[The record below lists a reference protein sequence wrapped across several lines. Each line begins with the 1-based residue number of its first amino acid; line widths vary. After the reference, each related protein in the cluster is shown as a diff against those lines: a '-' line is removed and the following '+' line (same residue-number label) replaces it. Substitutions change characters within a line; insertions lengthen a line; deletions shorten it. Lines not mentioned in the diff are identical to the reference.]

1 MTDGDYGHFT
11 GEITSLPVPLL
22 EFCICELKF
31 NSEVCERKQTIL
43 GSDNPYMMMTM
54 RDFIQRY
61 ATLKAYIPPY
71 SKLEANMKIYATYF
85 NQLSQSFEPFLEP
98 WSINLEIS

>member
-1 MTDGDYGHFT
+1 
-11 GEITSLPVPLL
+11 
-22 EFCICELKF
+22 
-31 NSEVCERKQTIL
+31 
-43 GSDNPYMMMTM
+43 MTM

-98 WSINLEIS
+98 WSINLEISQKDQDGQQDTKIYSSDFVNIILTYGMAMNIMEVKTKLLDKI